1 MRIITEAIE
10 FTGPL
15 AELAAS
21 IRKEVFEQE
30 WNYKLAPPSH
40 PMSGQRIDLIA
51 RVERSGEPVAVLTV
65 VDTTGDA
72 ALHERFGLPFSTQD
86 RTARYTQLAVL
97 KPYRGLDIPLKL
109 ITEGQRL
116 FVTPGGFEHTW
127 LLFNAERAA
136 SSSLCRCLGFQA
148 GGRTYASEYGRVRV
162 LARDERQT
170 AMPLDGCLIPQA
182 DGLQIGQA
190 AF

>member
-1 MRIITEAIE
+1 M
-10 FTGPL
+10 
-15 AELAAS
+15 
-21 IRKEVFEQE
+21 
-30 WNYKLAPPSH
+30 
-40 PMSGQRIDLIA
+40 
-51 RVERSGEPVAVLTV
+51 AVLTV

-72 ALHERFGLPFSTQD
+72 MLHERFGLPFSMQH

-97 KPYRGLDIPLKL
+97 NPYRGLDIPLQL

-136 SSSLCRCLGFQA
+136 RSSFCRRLGFQA
-148 GGRTYASEYGRVRV
+148 GSRTYRSEYGRVRV
-162 LARDERQT
+162 LARDERQA
-170 AMPLDGCLIPQA
+170 AMPLDACLIPQA
-182 DGLQIGQA
+182 DGLQIGQE